1 MRDLPTLLLLTTSS
15 RRSWSC
21 HSGGGE
27 ERRPSSPDPRL
38 CRREMG
44 TMVTSLFLSC
54 SEDGETSP
62 VREDDG
68 EEVTDP
74 RPESEI

>member
-15 RRSWSC
+15 RRSCSC
-21 HSGGGE
+21 QSGGGE
-27 ERRPSSPDPRL
+27 ESRPSRPDPRL

-44 TMVTSLFLSC
+44 TMVTNLFLSC

-62 VREDDG
+62 VREDEG
-68 EEVTDP
+68 EEMTDP
-74 RPESEI
+74 RPESDM